1 MVHRLNISNIIGLKS
16 KNNGGYEVITSEE
29 IKRRLWDGANELRGS
44 MDASR
49 YKDYMLG
56 LMFYKFLSDK
66 TLETFKVTSGL
77 GRMSEAELVEEYT
90 KAKAE
95 YGDQLNKMIQNVLGY
110 YVSPEYLY
118 QTWLKDIN
126 SGDFEVQKVTDSLNN
141 FERTIAVSGDSADF
155 KGLFSSSTLDLTDT
169 ALGSNLNERSK
180 NIKALILLFADLN
193 MVALQKGDVLGDAY
207 EYLIGQFA
215 MESGK
220 KAGEFYTPR
229 QVSEVMAQIVAKTSD
244 IKSIY
249 DPTVGSGS
257 LLLTVKKHLDADTQ
271 KNLSYYGQEK
281 NTATYNLTR
290 MNLLLHGVRPEK
302 MTIKNGDTLS
312 QDWPEDPERPN
323 EGVQFDAVVMNPPYS
338 VKNWNKAKLKVSD
351 PRFEVAGVLP
361 PDSKGD
367 FAFLLHGL
375 FHLGQHGTMAIVL
388 PHGVLFRGSAEGEIR
403 ERLLEKNYIDTIIG
417 LPKNLFTNT
426 GIEVAVV
433 ILKKNRKIGE
443 PVLIID
449 ASHNFIKVGKQNVLR
464 EKDIAKI
471 VDTFVERRQE
481 EGYSHLATREEILG
495 NEFNLNISRYIDA
508 IEEEIPHD
516 VDAHLLGG
524 IPINNIDDLEI
535 LQSIV
540 PDVLGQSLKEIR
552 EGYVKLL
559 KPIEEISKDIL
570 SDPRIVAMSKEIESK
585 TKSYSDKYFDYIR
598 NVDKVSNLTHL
609 MEEMLV
615 EMKAILSEFNYIDV
629 YDGYQILAEIWRNT
643 LSHDTEIIA
652 LSNFYYA
659 ARSLERN
666 MVTKGQGDKKR
677 VEQDGWKGKI
687 IPFELVQSEL
697 LFEELQE
704 IKELENRLETI
715 NARLTDIRES
725 LSEEDGEFDV
735 LNDKNDGFTE
745 KNVKIELDQ
754 AYQLVSSEEIKSL
767 EIYVDFLSKEPKPKK
782 QEKLDFV
789 SSHPEI
795 DLAQLETNKDGTVG
809 KGKVIQ
815 RITALKESFTFEYG
829 SFESKLVEV
838 IQLLEEAK
846 QVKENLKI
854 NNESLVV
861 KTNEIYPELTNDQI
875 DSLLYEKWFGT
886 LVESLVGLLE
896 RSIKA
901 ELNILQMLDNRYTD
915 TLSAID
921 EESRGLESAFEALMS
936 ELVVG

>member
-1 MVHRLNISNIIGLKS
+1 M
-16 KNNGGYEVITSEE
+16 ITSEE

-56 LMFYKFLSDK
+56 LMFYKFLCDK

-77 GRMSEAELVEEYT
+77 GQMKESELVEEYT
-90 KAKAE
+90 KARAE
-95 YGDQLNKMIQNVLGY
+95 YGEPLDKMIQNVLGY
-110 YVSPEYLY
+110 FVLPEYLY

-141 FERTIAVSGDSADF
+141 FERTIAVSGDSDDF

-229 QVSEVMAQIVAKTSD
+229 QVSEVMAQIVAKTSN

-257 LLLTVKKHLDADTQ
+257 LLLTVKKHLAEDVQ
-271 KNLSYYGQEK
+271 KTLSYYGQEK

-302 MTIKNGDTLS
+302 MTINNGDTLS

-338 VKNWNKAKLKVSD
+338 TKNWNKAGLKVSD

-375 FHLGQHGTMAIVL
+375 FHLGQSGTMAIVL

-403 ERLLEKNYIDTIIG
+403 KRLIDKNYIDAIVG
-417 LPKNLFTNT
+417 LPSNLFTNT
-426 GIEVAVV
+426 GIPVV
-433 ILKKNRKIGE
+433 VIILKKNRKIGE

-449 ASHNFIKVGKQNVLR
+449 ASGSFIKLGKQNVLQ

-471 VDTFVERRQE
+471 VDTYLERRKE
-481 EGYSHLATREEILG
+481 IGYSHLATREVILQ
-495 NEFNLNISRYIDA
+495 NDYNLNIPRYIESID
-508 IEEEIPHD
+508 EEIPHD

-524 IPINNIDDLEI
+524 IPQKNIDELKI
-535 LQSIV
+535 LQSTV
-540 PDVLGQSLKEIR
+540 SDVLGQSVKKIR
-552 EGYVKLL
+552 EGYVELL

-570 SDPRIVAMSKEIESK
+570 SDSRIVAMSKAIENK
-585 TKSYSDKYFDYIR
+585 ANSYTDKYFDIIR
-598 NVDKVSNLTHL
+598 NIGKDSNLTQL

-615 EMKAILSEFNYIDV
+615 EIKEILSEFHYIDV
-629 YDGYQILAEIWRNT
+629 YDGYQIVAEIWKNA
-643 LSHDTEIIA
+643 LIHDTEIIA
-652 LSNFYYA
+652 LSDFYSA
-659 ARSLERN
+659 GRTREPN
-666 MVTKGQGDKKR
+666 MVTKGTGNNKR
-677 VEQDGWKGKI
+677 EEQDGWVGSIVSNELLAKNLYSAEIEEIESKKDRI
-687 IPFELVQSEL
+687 QEFEKVLSELVEAAKVEDSDEA
-697 LFEELQE
+697 
-704 IKELENRLETI
+704 
-715 NARLTDIRES
+715 NA
-725 LSEEDGEFDV
+725 LSGI
-735 LNDKNDGFTE
+735 LNDAGEAFENKLVKAELKNASKGTTE
-745 KNVKIELDQ
+745 YNLLKKVEKLFAD
-754 AYQLVSSEEIKSL
+754 KSA
-767 EIYVDFLSKEPKPKK
+767 LSKAVKADEKALREAV
-782 QEKLDFV
+782 QE
-789 SSHPEI
+789 
-795 DLAQLETNKDGTVG
+795 
-809 KGKVIQ
+809 
-815 RITALKESFTFEYG
+815 RILI
-829 SFESKLVEV
+829 L
-838 IQLLEEAK
+838 
-846 QVKENLKI
+846 
-854 NNESLVV
+854 
-861 KTNEIYPELTNDQI
+861 TNEEI
-875 DSLLYEKWFGT
+875 DSLMYEKWFGNT
-886 LVESLVGLLE
+886 KDSMIELVEVPL
-896 RSIKA
+896 KK
-901 ELNILQMLDNRYTD
+901 ELSTLQMLHNRYAD

-921 EESRGLESAFEALMS
+921 EESHKLGSVFEALMS
-936 ELVVG
+936 ELVVRQ